1 MSREFEK
8 FYDYQLSGYR
18 MKNKGK
24 TEIDYLNFE
33 IERAEIYISENND
46 IEKLEKTTI
55 ESFYERNKIYEDD
68 FPYNDALLNVET
80 QGIINGVLKNLN
92 YFKRSIEFHT
102 KKLQL
107 EKILT
112 GFNEKEERLKNNPHP
127 TIFVDSLSF
136 NIFSEFLEF
145 GLVNPYKDL
154 SFLFQKLMEEQRL
167 HSIKHLEFAG
177 WLSKQNFITE
187 KIYEIIINKRGFDT
201 KSQSDERLNK
211 YNNIIEKLNDFKG

>member
-1 MSREFEK
+1 MSKEFEK
-8 FYDYQLSGYR
+8 FYDSQLGRYR

-33 IERAEIYISENND
+33 IERAELYVQENIDIDRIKKKIVNKSRETMGFSKNEYTDKELLSGISVQCEINAF
-46 IEKLEKTTI
+46 L
-55 ESFYERNKIYEDD
+55 RNIGK
-68 FPYNDALLNVET
+68 
-80 QGIINGVLKNLN
+80 
-92 YFKRSIEFHT
+92 FKRSIEFHT